1 MTISLRT
8 TAALALAFTAVAA
21 CKKKPVPAPAPAPLA
36 EAPRI
41 NQDSIDAARRA
52 EEERARAAAEAAE
65 RARLAGAVAA
75 ARNTL
80 TATIYFNYDESELT
94 AEARQTL
101 DAKLPL
107 LKANAGMRIRIAG
120 HTDSRGSDEYNLAL
134 GQRRAAAAKRYLAQM
149 GIEESRMDVVSF
161 GRERP
166 AMQGEDEGAWSKN
179 RRDEFEIIVGGDNI
193 RLP

>member
-8 TAALALAFTAVAA
+8 AAALMLAITSVSA
-21 CKKKPVPAPAPAPLA
+21 CKKKPEPAPVPVPVAPAP
-36 EAPRI
+36 RV
-41 NQDSIDAARRA
+41 NQDSIDAERRA
-52 EEERARAAAEAAE
+52 EADRARAAAEAAE
-65 RARLAGAVAA
+65 RARLAGAVAT

-80 TATIYFNYDESELT
+80 TTTIYFNYDESELT
-94 AEARQTL
+94 AEARQAL

-134 GQRRAAAAKRYLAQM
+134 GQRRAASAKRYLAQM
-149 GIEESRMDVVSF
+149 GIDEARMDVVSF

-166 AMQGEDEGAWSKN
+166 AMQGDEEGAWSKN